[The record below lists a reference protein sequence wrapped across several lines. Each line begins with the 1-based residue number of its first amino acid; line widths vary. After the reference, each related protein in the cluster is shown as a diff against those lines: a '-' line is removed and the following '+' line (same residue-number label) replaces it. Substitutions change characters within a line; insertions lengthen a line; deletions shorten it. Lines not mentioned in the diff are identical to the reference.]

1 MRWARILSM
10 VSRGATEVDPVSPP
24 GFALSWLS
32 LRQHPCGCFILGP
45 LYIFSLYIRLSGSCV
60 IYFPQRAF
68 LNFNILIGLPWLF
81 SFSPSHSPFCF
92 PTTLFLFYY
101 AFLTRLRIHL
111 ADCVQPLWTQDGS
124 LRLFC
129 LLLFPKQETMTRTS
143 CTHSRA
149 RRWDIT
155 LWAQQKI

>member
-1 MRWARILSM
+1 MRWVRILSM
-10 VSRGATEVDPVSPP
+10 ASQGATWGRPCFTSWL
-24 GFALSWLS
+24 FLSWLS
-32 LRQHPCGCFILGP
+32 LHQHPCGCFILGP
-45 LYIFSLYIRLSGSCV
+45 LYIFSLYIRLSSSCV

-101 AFLTRLRIHL
+101 AFLTRLCIHL
-111 ADCVQPLWTQDGS
+111 ADCFQPLWTQDGS
-124 LRLFC
+124 LGLFC
-129 LLLFPKQETMTRTS
+129 LLLFPKQETMTRT
-143 CTHSRA
+143 CTHRRA
-149 RRWDIT
+149 RRWDST